1 MKKQTVKAIIEA
13 SEDLGLE
20 LERDNDYSGR
30 GMYGASTEGVEGNFR
45 SFVAA
50 VAQAAKGLK
59 GDAHS
64 EFVRD
69 LENLRI
75 DNMGLDYIFY

>member
-1 MKKQTVKAIIEA
+1 MKIRTVKAIIEA
-13 SEDLGLE
+13 SEDLDLE
-20 LERDNDYSGR
+20 LERYEDYSGR

-50 VAQAAKGLK
+50 VAQAAKSLK
-59 GDAHS
+59 GDSHS
-64 EFVRD
+64 EFVKD

-75 DNMGLDYIFY
+75 DSMGLDYIFY